1 MLRLPQLKEIEKK
14 KISVGELRQILYRL
28 DWKKIM
34 YDAYRMRPSSWREDP
49 ILEWRNA
56 SDCVCFAVMD
66 ALEKALYKKLTG
78 KKVVE

>member
-28 DWKKIM
+28 DWKKIIH
-34 YDAYRMRPSSWREDP
+34 DAYRMRPSSWREDP

-78 KKVVE
+78 KVVE